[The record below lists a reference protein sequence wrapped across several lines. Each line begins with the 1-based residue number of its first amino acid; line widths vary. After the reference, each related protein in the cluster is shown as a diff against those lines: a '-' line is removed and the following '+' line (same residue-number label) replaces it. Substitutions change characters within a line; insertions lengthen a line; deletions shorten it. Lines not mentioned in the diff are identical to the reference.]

1 MCQEKKE
8 EEDSPV
14 MKIASTQ
21 QLEENRKRAK
31 KTNYNKKQYKLLK
44 E

>member
-8 EEDSPV
+8 EEDSSAL
-14 MKIASTQ
+14 KIAWMNQ
-21 QLEENRKRAK
+21 YEEFFLK
-31 KTNYNKKQYKLLK
+31 KSK